1 MMPDLLSRWGIEKVY
16 IAGLALDYCVK
27 FTALD
32 VMKKLEIPTTVLID
46 ATRAVDPKTGVEA
59 MGELKDAGIK
69 FMNSTDFP
77 HTT

>member
-1 MMPDLLSRWGIEKVY
+1 MEISQVY
-16 IAGLALDYCVK
+16 VAGLALDYCVK